1 MVVSNVIIS
10 SPGILETVHDFPENV
25 FPADRSGDA
34 PSGGHTPSTNSTP
47 LRLDPQSQ
55 STVRGFSTHY
65 ARPMSRY
72 SSHSGSTSDIM
83 GCANFNSW
91 DVQMSA
97 QHKAASDGRQA
108 TWEKGDKQKSATQHP
123 FSGLPKGGKGVEKN
137 GNSSRDPSRSSFT
150 GRFVVSELFC
160 FLPYD

>member
-1 MVVSNVIIS
+1 MMYRISGMVVSNVIIS

-123 FSGLPKGGKGVEKN
+123 FSGLPKGGRVWRKTVIAVE
-137 GNSSRDPSRSSFT
+137 T
-150 GRFVVSELFC
+150 H
-160 FLPYD
+160 